1 MDIPQLAAETMKSL
15 EPFLPYLVEGGKI
28 AAKAALE
35 TVGKKFSE
43 AAWQKA
49 EALWG
54 QVKPGV
60 EAAPDAEKALKY
72 YLEHPGD
79 EDAYPALRLQVK
91 KLLLENPSLAANLG
105 QVINA
110 SGGSIGIGGNVSG
123 NVLNQSNGNTVIQA
137 EHYHAA
143 PQPAPAISAE
153 QLQKDYLRI
162 LSSQCK
168 KLPLGAIHP
177 NMEEAERKLMIS
189 LEDVYIDL
197 EVLPPARSERQMERG
212 EEARRVSLPLALQEK
227 KLRRVVVTGDAG
239 AGKSTF
245 VNYMLIALAAPY
257 LNEAAKKPLPA
268 GSTLAGMFPVRILL
282 REAAAQIP
290 AGAKTADVNFLW
302 NALRSDILKKFQCD
316 DAETLFARLKHL
328 IETQPCLIMLDGLDE
343 VSDAENRLGLLR
355 EAIEN
360 FAAPLTQSVVIV
372 TVRPY
377 AYERQAQKLSGF
389 EELALQ
395 PLSKEQIAAFI
406 SDFYQSLKL
415 LNNWDDHE
423 VKTRAGRLAAAI
435 GERDYLQE
443 LAEKPLLLALI
454 ASVDSSESELPDSR
468 ARLYEQAVK
477 LLLLRWQKRKEESSA
492 EESKLVK
499 FFSNRQDDV
508 LRILQRLAYEVHE
521 RQRRESRAE
530 TGRIPSADISAN
542 EVSGA
547 FHRALPDS
555 DTEELIDFL
564 RDRTGLLLD
573 RGGVYVFP
581 HRSFQEYLAAAHL
594 AGQDEPAKKLLEE
607 AKRAM
612 DWWREAILL
621 SVGKMKANGFL
632 GTAAGVLNEFVPRE
646 VEKVKEEISPL
657 QWRLAALAGQ
667 AAAEIKLHESVEESH
682 QALLERIAG
691 WLAALVERGAL
702 EPKERAEAGD
712 TLARLSDPRPGVI
725 NDFLFCHIPAGRFMM
740 GSKDGEGDSDEHPQ
754 FPHEIKQEFYMTR
767 YPITNAQFDRFV
779 KADGYKTEAYWQ
791 AAKQAGYWNA
801 DGFKGALD
809 AERRTAPI
817 AYGAPFN
824 LPNHPAV
831 GVSWYE
837 AAAFCQWLTAQ
848 MRDTSDKLL
857 IYNPA
862 THRIQL
868 DENLQSSIVNRKLE
882 IRLPTEAE
890 WEYAARAG
898 TQTPYSWGDNITPNH
913 ANYNETGIGATSAVG
928 LFPAGMNPLGL
939 LDMSGNV
946 WEWCATA
953 WQENYKDY
961 LKNEKKLNQ
970 PEGDVARVLRGG
982 SFGYIGRSV
991 RCACR
996 YWFDPYYR
1004 DYYIGFRVVVCAV
1017 VSHFS

>member
-43 AAWQKA
+43 AAWHKA

-60 EAAPDAEKALKY
+60 EAAPDAEKALQY
-72 YLEHPGD
+72 YLDNPRD

-110 SGGSIGIGGNVSG
+110 SEGSIGIGGNVSG

-143 PQPAPAISAE
+143 PQPAPAVSAE

-212 EEARRVSLPLALQEK
+212 EEARRVSLPLALQEQ

-257 LNEAAKKPLPA
+257 LNEAAKKPLPE

-632 GTAAGVLNEFVPRE
+632 GTAAGALNEFVSWRD

-667 AAAEIKLHESVEESH
+667 AAAEIKLYESVEESH
-682 QALLERIAG
+682 QVLLERIAD

-702 EPKERAEAGD
+702 EPRERAEAGV
-712 TLARLSDPRPGVI
+712 TLAKLGDPRPGVT
-725 NDFLFCHIPAGRFMM
+725 NDFLLCPIPAGKFRM
-740 GSKDGEGDSDEHPQ
+740 GEGKEQ
-754 FPHEIKQEFYMTR
+754 FPHEIKQEFYMAR
-767 YPITNAQFDRFV
+767 YPITNAQFKLFV
-779 KADGYKTEAYWQ
+779 EADGYKTEAYWQ

-801 DGFKGALD
+801 DGFKGRFD
-809 AERRTAPI
+809 DQPRTAPI
-817 AYGAPFN
+817 AVGAPFN

-848 MRDTSDKLL
+848 QNVKPFDKLRAGSL
-857 IYNPA
+857 TLNVWKNGQIEPL
-862 THRIQL
+862 HL
-868 DENLQSSIVNRKLE
+868 ENGKFE
-882 IRLPTEAE
+882 IRLPKEAE
-890 WEYAARAG
+890 WEYAARG
-898 TQTPYSWGDNITPNH
+898 GQDNQPYPWEGGITTNH

-928 LFPAGMNPLGL
+928 AFPAGMNPLGL

-953 WQENYKDY
+953 WQDSYKDY
-961 LKNEKKLNQ
+961 LKNEEKLNK
-970 PEGDVARVLRGG
+970 PEGGVARVLRGG
-982 SFGYIGRSV
+982 SYYNEGSSL
-991 RCACR
+991 RCAIR
-996 YWFDPYYR
+996 YSYDPLSRGGYV
-1004 DYYIGFRVVVCAV
+1004 GFRVVVCA
-1017 VSHFS
+1017 SSPISP

>member
-43 AAWQKA
+43 AAWHKA

-60 EAAPDAEKALKY
+60 EAAPDAEKALQY
-72 YLEHPGD
+72 YLDNPRD

-143 PQPAPAISAE
+143 PQPAPAVSAE

-212 EEARRVSLPLALQEK
+212 EEARRVSLPLALQKK

-257 LNEAAKKPLPA
+257 LNEAAKKPLPK

-395 PLSKEQIAAFI
+395 PLSEKQIAAFI

-646 VEKVKEEISPL
+646 VDKVKEEISPL

-702 EPKERAEAGD
+702 EPQERAEAGN
-712 TLARLSDPRPGVI
+712 TLARLGDPRPGVI

-740 GSKDGEGDSDEHPQ
+740 GEGKEQ
-754 FPHEIKQEFYMTR
+754 FPYEIKQEFYITR
-767 YPITNAQFDRFV
+767 YPVTNAQFDLFV
-779 KADGYKTEAYWQ
+779 NDENGYQNDKWWTKAG
-791 AAKQAGYWNA
+791 
-801 DGFKGALD
+801 LD
-809 AERRTAPI
+809 WRKDRKKPDKR
-817 AYGAPFN
+817 GGVFD
-824 LPNHPAV
+824 LPNHPV
-831 GVSWYE
+831 VYIRWYE
-837 AAAFCQWLTAQ
+837 AAAYCQWLTEQNNVKRLTACPEF
-848 MRDTSDKLL
+848 REGF
-857 IYNPA
+857 NV
-862 THRIQL
+862 
-868 DENLQSSIVNRKLE
+868 LQDGVLRPLSPGTYE

-898 TQTPYSWGDNITPNH
+898 AQTPYPWGNEITPNH
-913 ANYNETGIGATSAVG
+913 ANYDETQIGATSAVG
-928 LFPAGMNPLGL
+928 AFPAGMNPLGL

-946 WEWCATA
+946 WEWCATQ
-953 WQENYKDY
+953 WQGDYKDY
-961 LKNEKKLNQ
+961 LKNEKKLNN
-970 PEGDVARVLRGG
+970 PEGNVARVLRGG
-982 SFGYIGRSV
+982 SYYDVGSDL
-991 RCACR
+991 RCAL
-996 YWFDPYYR
+996 R
-1004 DYYIGFRVVVCAV
+1004 DYLNPFNWDDGIGFRVVVCAA
-1017 VSHFS
+1017 SPISP